1 MNLRREK
8 IIETA
13 GRSSRFRLLSLLALC
28 LVFLPIVTEARTRN
42 DRDQSRRAS
51 AEPILRVKLGGL
63 HKKLTV
69 RFPEGGQ
76 VLKGSRRIKTLRRNE
91 KFDWAVSANGK
102 KKRRVAHNGETLLL
116 QGTKAIVEL
125 NGKLYRGVLQI
136 SFSADGA
143 LIVNHVGIED
153 YLRGVVGSEIGSRS
167 PAESIKAQT
176 VIARTYAY
184 ASRGK
189 HKAEGADVCD
199 STHCQVYSG
208 VSAER
213 DTIDPAVAGTRGIVM
228 ISDGEPIATLYHATC
243 GGMTSDNDKVY
254 GGAPRSYLRRVQCPF
269 CGAGINYRW
278 SRSIGIEKLKSA
290 LRQEKISFNRLWG
303 VSIESPG
310 HLDRV
315 TNLVLNTDRGVVK
328 VKGTTIRRLFDLPST
343 TFVLADRKLPAKT
356 FVAARPAAPA
366 LPVARP
372 TRFVSELQTRNEHL
386 PQQILVMTA
395 AGLKRAQ
402 KPGGGWRV
410 MTLAAGPE
418 APFPGEE
425 NSAVQ
430 LPAIQRRG
438 PLASIELFGRGYGH
452 QVGLC
457 QSGAIELGKRECSYR
472 QILAHY
478 YSNVALRSLDY

>member
-1 MNLRREK
+1 MNLFFKR

-13 GRSSRFRLLSLLALC
+13 GRINGFRLLLLLVTC
-28 LVFLPIVTEARTRN
+28 LILLPIAVDARTNN
-42 DRDQSRRAS
+42 DRNQNRRA
-51 AEPILRVKLGGL
+51 ATERILRVKRGGL
-63 HKKLTV
+63 HKKVTV

-76 VLKGSRRIKTLRRNE
+76 IIKGSRRIKTLRRNE
-91 KFDWAVSANGK
+91 KFDWATSTEGK

-116 QGTKAIVEL
+116 QGAKAIVEL

-136 SFSADGA
+136 SFSANGA
-143 LIVNHVGIED
+143 LVVNHVGIED

-184 ASRGK
+184 ARRGK
-189 HKAEGADVCD
+189 HTAEGADVCD

-269 CGAGINYRW
+269 CSAGSNYRW
-278 SRSIGIEKLKSA
+278 SKSISTENLKSA
-290 LRQEKISFNRLWG
+290 LRQEKISFNRLWDA
-303 VSIESPG
+303 SIESPG

-315 TNLVLNTDRGVVK
+315 TNLVLNTDRGVIK
-328 VKGTTIRRLFDLPST
+328 VKGTTIRRLFNLPST
-343 TFVLADRKLPAKT
+343 TFVLADRRLPAKT
-356 FVAARPAAPA
+356 VMAAKPAAPVS
-366 LPVARP
+366 PVARSL
-372 TRFVSELQTRNEHL
+372 RFVSELQTRDEHL
-386 PQQILVMTA
+386 PQQMLVMTA

-402 KPGGGWRV
+402 KPEGGWRV
-410 MTLAAGPE
+410 MALAASTGALSPE
-418 APFPGEE
+418 KEIPE
-425 NSAVQ
+425 VQ
-430 LPAIQRRG
+430 VSGRQHRG
-438 PLASIELFGRGYGH
+438 PLVSIELFGRGYGH

-457 QSGAIELGKRECSYR
+457 QSGAIELGKREWSYR

>member
-1 MNLRREK
+1 MNLRREQT
-8 IIETA
+8 IETA
-13 GRSSRFRLLSLLALC
+13 GRSSRFRLLVLLAIC
-28 LVFLPIVTEARTRN
+28 LMLLPVAIEARTNRDRN
-42 DRDQSRRAS
+42 QTRPAS

-63 HKKLTV
+63 HKKVTV

-76 VLKGSRRIKTLRRNE
+76 IIKGSRRIKSLRRNE
-91 KFDWAVSANGK
+91 KFDWATPTDGK
-102 KKRRVAHNGETLLL
+102 KKRRVAHNGETLLM
-116 QGTKAIVEL
+116 QGAKAIVEL

-136 SFSADGA
+136 SFSGNGA
-143 LIVNHVGIED
+143 LVVNHVGIED
-153 YLRGVVGSEIGSRS
+153 YLRGVVGSEIGSRA

-269 CGAGINYRW
+269 CSAGINYRW

-290 LRQEKISFNRLWG
+290 LRQEKISFNRLWEA
-303 VSIESPG
+303 SIESPG

-315 TNLVLNTDRGVVK
+315 TNLVLNTDRGVIK

-343 TFVLADRKLPAKT
+343 TFVLADRRLPAKT
-356 FVAARPAAPA
+356 VVAARPTAPA

-372 TRFVSELQTRNEHL
+372 ARLVAELQTRNEYL

-402 KPGGGWRV
+402 KPEGGWRV
-410 MTLAAGPE
+410 MALAAGPE
-418 APFPGEE
+418 ALFPEEE
-425 NSAVQ
+425 NSVAQ
-430 LPAIQRRG
+430 APAITRRG

-457 QSGAIELGKRECSYR
+457 QSGAIELGKREWSYR
-472 QILAHY
+472 QILAYY

>member
-13 GRSSRFRLLSLLALC
+13 GRSSRFRLLLLLALC

-42 DRDQSRRAS
+42 DRNQSRRARPSHS
-51 AEPILRVKLGGL
+51 ARQTRRAAQESDI
-63 HKKLTV
+63 

-76 VLKGSRRIKTLRRNE
+76 ILKGSRRIKTLRRNV

-102 KKRRVAHNGETLLL
+102 KTRRVAHNGETLLL

-290 LRQEKISFNRLWG
+290 LRQEKSVSTASGGSASSRQGISIG
-303 VSIESPG
+303 
-310 HLDRV
+310 
-315 TNLVLNTDRGVVK
+315 
-328 VKGTTIRRLFDLPST
+328 
-343 TFVLADRKLPAKT
+343 
-356 FVAARPAAPA
+356 
-366 LPVARP
+366 
-372 TRFVSELQTRNEHL
+372 
-386 PQQILVMTA
+386 
-395 AGLKRAQ
+395 
-402 KPGGGWRV
+402 
-410 MTLAAGPE
+410 
-418 APFPGEE
+418 
-425 NSAVQ
+425 
-430 LPAIQRRG
+430 
-438 PLASIELFGRGYGH
+438 
-452 QVGLC
+452 
-457 QSGAIELGKRECSYR
+457 
-472 QILAHY
+472 
-478 YSNVALRSLDY
+478 